1 MKRGRRPSGQAQGDS
16 EDNGKPELVKSTY
29 LLDRT
34 LKDNLALAAVLSRQG
49 QSDIVRAGII
59 ARLREMGYENPTKPM
74 KLPKTMAAA
83 AGGKPTSD

>member
-1 MKRGRRPSGQAQGDS
+1 MKRGKKPSGQSVS
-16 EDNGKPELVKSTY
+16 EDSGKLELVKSTY

-59 ARLREMGYENPTKPM
+59 ARLREMGYDDPTKPM
-74 KLPKTMAAA
+74 KLPKVMAAA
-83 AGGKPTSD
+83 AGGRPTSD